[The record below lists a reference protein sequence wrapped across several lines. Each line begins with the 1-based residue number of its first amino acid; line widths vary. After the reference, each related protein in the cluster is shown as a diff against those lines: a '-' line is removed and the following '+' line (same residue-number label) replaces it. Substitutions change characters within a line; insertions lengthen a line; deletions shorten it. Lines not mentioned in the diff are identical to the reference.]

1 MQENQKLSAETLSF
15 TQRYKPLLVIL
26 ATVAFSSAALAL
38 VDGHMHRFMECF
50 MGLFFVNFAMFK
62 LINLQGFA
70 DGFAMYDLIAKRSR
84 AYALAFP
91 FIELGLGFMYLAAF
105 LPVMT
110 NILTLIVMLV
120 SGAGVIKAIVTG
132 DKHLQCAC
140 LGTSL
145 NVPLS
150 TVSVIENFGM
160 ASMAA
165 LMLWQIWG

>member
-1 MQENQKLSAETLSF
+1 
-15 TQRYKPLLVIL
+15 
-26 ATVAFSSAALAL
+26 
-38 VDGHMHRFMECF
+38 

-91 FIELGLGFMYLAAF
+91 FIELGLGLMYLAAF
-105 LPVMT
+105 LPIMT

-120 SGAGVIKAIVTG
+120 SGAGVIKAIITG

-160 ASMAA
+160 ASMAIF
-165 LMLWQIWG
+165 MLWRIWG